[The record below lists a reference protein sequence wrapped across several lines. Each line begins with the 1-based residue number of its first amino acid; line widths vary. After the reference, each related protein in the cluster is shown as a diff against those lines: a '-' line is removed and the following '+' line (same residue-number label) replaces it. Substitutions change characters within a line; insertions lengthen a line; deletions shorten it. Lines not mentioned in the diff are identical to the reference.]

1 MASFIYDKARE
12 SFLGITSG
20 SINWVNDV
28 IKATLVSSSYVP
40 DQANH
45 QYVQP
50 SLQAHTGSG
59 GAWTAQTLTGKTA
72 TTGSALAT
80 NVTFTAVPAP
90 YTINYVALYKES
102 GNGNQGQYQL
112 IALLDSANVTG
123 LPLTGSGADITI
135 AWNTTTAARIFKL

>member
-12 SFLGITSG
+12 SFLGIASG

-45 QYVQP
+45 TFVDP
-50 SLQAHTGSG
+50 SLWAHTGSG
-59 GAWTAQTLTGKTA
+59 AWTPQLLSGKTS
-72 TTGSALAT
+72 TTGSALAS

-90 YTINYVALYKES
+90 FTINAVVLWKES
-102 GNGNQGQYQL
+102 GNGSRSQWQL
-112 IALLDSANVTG
+112 IAYLDSANVTG

-135 AWNTTTAARIFKL
+135 AWNSATAARIFKL